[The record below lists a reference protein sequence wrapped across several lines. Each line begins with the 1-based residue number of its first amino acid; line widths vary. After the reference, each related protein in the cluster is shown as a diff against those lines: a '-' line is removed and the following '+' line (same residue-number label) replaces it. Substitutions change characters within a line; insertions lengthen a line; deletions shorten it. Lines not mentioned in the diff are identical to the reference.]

1 MPRGISKKVKIRAE
15 EVAHLLRVRGC
26 ILTRDV
32 VALGFSESQ
41 AKHVLLHLA
50 SQGRVVHAVVG
61 RISVWCY
68 SGGSAKK
75 HISRLRRALHTALCA
90 AKVRFATP
98 KKAFEIIEANKATAK
113 LFSRYVRLDSK
124 DVATVQL
131 INGLLELTYGK
142 PAFIRNRGRTPVYV
156 VSCGKKK
163 LPLLRID
170 VSERRGPAS
179 ELVRWAVER
188 PPENYKTLDAAKAE
202 A

>member
-1 MPRGISKKVKIRAE
+1 MPRGTSKKVKIRAE
-15 EVAHLLRVRGC
+15 EVAHLLRSRGC

-41 AKHVLLHLA
+41 AKHVLMYLA
-50 SQGRVVHAVVG
+50 SQGRAVHVVVG

-75 HISRLRRALHTALCA
+75 HINRLRRALHAALCA
-90 AKVRFATP
+90 AKVRFASP
-98 KKAFEIIEANKATAK
+98 KKVFEIIEADKAVAK

-124 DVATVQL
+124 DVATLQL
-131 INGLLELTYGK
+131 INGFLELTYGK
-142 PAFIRNRGRTPVYV
+142 PTFIRNRGRTPVYM

-163 LPLLRID
+163 LPPLRID
-170 VSERRGPAS
+170 VSGRRSPAS
-179 ELVRWAVER
+179 ELVKLTVEGLS
-188 PPENYKTLDAAKAE
+188 ENYKTLDVAKAE